1 MAAHL
6 TRVAT
11 DDSETNDFPGAKIG
25 DHLMRLQIVNM
36 KGEPCMVEFGGN
48 SRELAEQLVLARRGL
63 VDTVDERYFGGNLQR
78 SWQLT
83 RQVGRF
89 GSPVQRTLRHRLF
102 PGGQTC
108 GLFDELNGLPV

>member
-11 DDSETNDFPGAKIG
+11 DDFETNDFAGAKIG
-25 DHLMRLQIVNM
+25 DNLMRLQIMNM

-63 VDTVDERYFGGNLQR
+63 VDTVEKRVFGGNLQR
-78 SWQLT
+78 SWQL
-83 RQVGRF
+83 RRKVGRF
-89 GSPVQRTLRHRLF
+89 GSPLQRAVRHRLF

-108 GLFDELNGLPV
+108 VQYQQG